1 MRPVFFWTSRLQE
14 QWQKVRRFVVHSILH
29 ADDTPHALALGVAI
43 GTFVSI
49 VPVIGLQTAVAVA
62 IAAAV
67 RANKA
72 VCIPIVWLSNPVTA
86 LPINYACLW
95 VGRRLMPS
103 ESGETIMQAIQR
115 LSGIGGGLSLFSL
128 AFWKERVVV
137 LAGLGLELWVG
148 SIVVGAILGALAYPL
163 TRWVVTTYRVRHRR
177 GLTWKKIVPVDVT
190 TGQGASATALAA
202 GERSG
207 PHAIQKDDR
216 QGSKNENRDKSGQGG
231 GVRGVNVLGD
241 KSHHIAKPAD
251 ENALTGIA

>member
-1 MRPVFFWTSRLQE
+1 MRE
-14 QWQKVRRFVVHSILH
+14 QWQWQRLRRFVVHSILH

-43 GTFVSI
+43 ATFVAI
-49 VPVIGLQTAVAVA
+49 IPVIGMQTVVAVA
-62 IAAAV
+62 IAAAF

-95 VGRRLMPS
+95 VGRWLMPS

-137 LAGLGLELWVG
+137 LAGLGLEIWVG
-148 SIVVGAILGALAYPL
+148 SIVVGGILGLLAYPL
-163 TRWVVTTYRVRHRR
+163 TRWVVTTYRIKHRQR
-177 GLTWKKIVPVDVT
+177 LERKHSVPVGDT
-190 TGQGASATALAA
+190 ERDTPSLALGARNDSC
-202 GERSG
+202 
-207 PHAIQKDDR
+207 PHAVQKDDR
-216 QGSKNENRDKSGQGG
+216 QREKKENGNKGGQGG
-231 GVRGVNVLGD
+231 GIGGVDVLSD
-241 KSHHIAKPAD
+241 KGHHVAKPAD